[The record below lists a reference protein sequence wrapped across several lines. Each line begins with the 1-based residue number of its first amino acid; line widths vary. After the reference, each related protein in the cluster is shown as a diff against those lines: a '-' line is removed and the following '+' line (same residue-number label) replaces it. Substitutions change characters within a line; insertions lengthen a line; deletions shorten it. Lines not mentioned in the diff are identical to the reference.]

1 MENASKALLI
11 AAGVLVGI
19 LVMSLGVYLFMDF
32 GSQTAEVNKQN
43 EQKQLSA
50 FNSQFTSYAAYKDK
64 DDNWKIT
71 IYDIITL
78 RGKAKE
84 NNEKYEDNQDKIDVI
99 ISGKGSVVNNYSDTE
114 LISMYSNSNGTL
126 TKFSCGDIQYHAENG
141 KVSSITFT
149 AL

>member
-32 GSQTAEVNKQN
+32 GSKTAEVNKQN

-50 FNSQFTSYAAYKDK
+50 FNSQFTSYTAYKDK

-114 LISMYSNSNGTL
+114 LISMYC
-126 TKFSCGDIQYHAENG
+126 K
-141 KVSSITFT
+141 
-149 AL
+149 

>member
-11 AAGVLVGI
+11 AAGVLVGV
-19 LVMSLGVYLFMDF
+19 LVASLAVYLFMDF
-32 GSQTAEVNKQN
+32 GSQTAEMNKQN

-50 FNSQFTSYAAYKDK
+50 FNSQFTSYATYKDK

-78 RGKAKE
+78 RGKAEE
-84 NNEKYEDNQDKIDVI
+84 NNEKYEDSQDKIDVI
-99 ISGKGSVVNNYSDTE
+99 ISGRGSIIDNYSDTD
-114 LISMYSNSNGTL
+114 LINMYSSRNGTL
-126 TKFSCGDIQYHAENG
+126 KTFSCGNIQYHAENG